1 MTHRETI
8 ARSAAPAATAERP
21 LISFPAA
28 LAVYFGLAVIYFL
41 PAFLPGQHI
50 YGSDYLAGGYFFHEF
65 ISQRFAEGALPK
77 WVPHVYG
84 GLPLFAN
91 PGSTYYPFR
100 FLADWIFPVSKIW
113 PTLFVLQFTIAGAG
127 MYLLARELRA
137 RPWVSFVA
145 GLAFQFTGLTMSWVL
160 AGHEGRIIVATFTPL
175 LFYFFHAGVR
185 KGTLAPFAGAAA
197 VIGFSLLSFQ
207 IQNAYYLLVGAA
219 LWSGFSIWALEAHRD
234 RRRLARVLALGLG
247 SVVFAFLLASV
258 NFLPFLDYIEQS
270 PRGEA
275 GGRGYEY
282 STSFSMPVAEVAA
295 LAVPEITGHL
305 DSYRGTNP
313 MKLHTEYVGAV
324 VLLLVAVGAYNA
336 RRDRYW
342 WFFLGLGLFA
352 LTIALGGG
360 TPLYRLYYEILPG
373 TKRFRAPAISFFLVS
388 FALVTMAALALERLA
403 GEVERRWRPLSGAR
417 KQDED
422 GMSALPWILGGV
434 VVVGLL
440 LGSMA
445 PAEAGAAR
453 FRFALFAAA
462 AAGLIWL
469 WVKGSVG
476 TALVALLLSAVAVL
490 DLWIV
495 DREFF
500 ETVPGPEEMFAAD
513 DVVNFLSQQP
523 GPYRVW
529 HLPFPAGMVYRGV
542 AGNYLMRFDVEQAG
556 GEHGNQLQRW
566 NEYIGAG
573 ENTYVDWHNFL
584 VEPGVVSTAQGQAV
598 GFRSVPGFL
607 DAANIRYVIS
617 AVPLSHPDLR
627 QAYVGSAAVYE
638 NTGALPR
645 AYLVPGVETVPGE
658 DGALE
663 RMARAGFDPRQVA
676 VVSADSAL
684 ALPSGPLSGGA
695 QVAGHDPD
703 RVVVRANPSREALL
717 VLADNYYGGWVARID
732 GREVP
737 ILRVNHTMRGVV
749 VPAGEHEVVF
759 TYEPSDLYVG
769 FYVYLTGMVLLLGYA
784 IYLLVL
790 RGRGWR
796 RGAAPAPA

>member
-1 MTHRETI
+1 MTHRETT

-113 PTLFVLQFTIAGAG
+113 PTLFVIQFTIAGAG

-137 RPWVSFVA
+137 RPWVAFVA

-270 PRGEA
+270 PRGES

-282 STSFSMPVAEVAA
+282 STSFSMPMAEVAA
-295 LAVPEITGHL
+295 VAVPEMTGHL

-324 VLLLVAVGAYNA
+324 VLLLVAVGAYNS

-403 GEVERRWRPLSGAR
+403 AEVER
-417 KQDED
+417 
-422 GMSALPWILGGV
+422 
-434 VVVGLL
+434 
-440 LGSMA
+440 
-445 PAEAGAAR
+445 
-453 FRFALFAAA
+453 
-462 AAGLIWL
+462 
-469 WVKGSVG
+469 
-476 TALVALLLSAVAVL
+476 
-490 DLWIV
+490 
-495 DREFF
+495 
-500 ETVPGPEEMFAAD
+500 
-513 DVVNFLSQQP
+513 
-523 GPYRVW
+523 
-529 HLPFPAGMVYRGV
+529 
-542 AGNYLMRFDVEQAG
+542 
-556 GEHGNQLQRW
+556 
-566 NEYIGAG
+566 
-573 ENTYVDWHNFL
+573 
-584 VEPGVVSTAQGQAV
+584 
-598 GFRSVPGFL
+598 
-607 DAANIRYVIS
+607 
-617 AVPLSHPDLR
+617 
-627 QAYVGSAAVYE
+627 
-638 NTGALPR
+638 
-645 AYLVPGVETVPGE
+645 
-658 DGALE
+658 
-663 RMARAGFDPRQVA
+663 
-676 VVSADSAL
+676 
-684 ALPSGPLSGGA
+684 
-695 QVAGHDPD
+695 
-703 RVVVRANPSREALL
+703 
-717 VLADNYYGGWVARID
+717 
-732 GREVP
+732 
-737 ILRVNHTMRGVV
+737 
-749 VPAGEHEVVF
+749 
-759 TYEPSDLYVG
+759 
-769 FYVYLTGMVLLLGYA
+769 
-784 IYLLVL
+784 
-790 RGRGWR
+790 
-796 RGAAPAPA
+796 